1 MDDLPTYGASDS
13 LGVADHTPEALA
25 RAWVSGI
32 EGGNLTAVT
41 SVYEDEG
48 FLCGEV
54 FWGQ

>member
-1 MDDLPTYGASDS
+1 MGDLPTYGASDS

-32 EGGNLTAVT
+32 EGGNLTAMT